1 MKKTLFVFAMFVAL
15 MISSSLKAQTIL
27 DFTLV
32 NNTGEDLYGVY
43 VSETVNESWG
53 SDIIPTDILK
63 QVSKWKLNLMMMVK
77 QLANGTLN

>member
-15 MISSSLKAQTIL
+15 MISSSLKAQTFL